1 MKKLILVIL
10 SIFAV
15 LHLSAQEK
23 SFCKTISVKKF
34 HEYCTTMDNA
44 LILDSGCIPGYQ
56 EQHIENAVLI
66 ANSKMMK
73 AELKDVEKD
82 TILLLYCGHGER
94 SKVASKMLIKLG
106 FKKIYILRRGLKAWI
121 KKGYKTTKY

>member
-10 SIFAV
+10 SLFAV

-23 SFCKTISVKKF
+23 SFCKIISVKNF
-34 HEYCTTMDNA
+34 MNTVTTMDNA

-66 ANSKMMK
+66 ANVK
-73 AELKDVEKD
+73 
-82 TILLLYCGHGER
+82 
-94 SKVASKMLIKLG
+94 
-106 FKKIYILRRGLKAWI
+106 
-121 KKGYKTTKY
+121 